1 VRRMG
6 GRRRRR
12 LGRPPIRR
20 IAGWAGVDRNPL
32 RRGIDRVERAA
43 WMILVLAFFAVL
55 PLVVPMAGQA
65 SHVSGMAEV
74 KQERSWQPVN
84 AVLLRHAPYRFY
96 GYTTGA
102 VWVSGRW
109 QAPGGRTQYG
119 LVPTV
124 LGAPAGTVVKVWV
137 TNTGQLTSNHPLTV
151 GAVSARVLAM
161 KVLAAVGLAAT
172 LLLVAGLIRLLTNRR
187 RMAYWGCEWAFI
199 GPRWSTRRK

>member
-1 VRRMG
+1 
-6 GRRRRR
+6 
-12 LGRPPIRR
+12 
-20 IAGWAGVDRNPL
+20 
-32 RRGIDRVERAA
+32 
-43 WMILVLAFFAVL
+43 MILVLAFFAVL

-187 RMAYWGCEWAFI
+187 RMAYWGCEWALI